1 MEWILNPELI
11 AALLTLTILEIVLG
25 VDNLVFISILANKL
39 PKDQQ
44 KAARNIGLFLAMFA
58 RIALLFS
65 LNWIM
70 QLSKPLFTIL
80 SNELSGRDLIL
91 VCGGIFLIFKSTIEI
106 HNHLEGEK
114 DLEKK
119 IKVKFSNIIFQIVLL
134 DIIFSLDS
142 VITAIGLVNQ
152 LNIMIIA
159 IVIAIIFMMIFI
171 NSISTFIEEHPT
183 IKILALSFLL
193 LIGVALIGDGL
204 DMHIPKGYI
213 YFAMAFSTFV
223 GMVNLKLYKKKNH

>member
-11 AALLTLTILEIVLG
+11 MALLTLTVLEIVLG

-44 KAARNIGLFLAMFA
+44 KSARNIGLFLAMFV
-58 RIALLFS
+58 RIGLLFS
-65 LNWIM
+65 LSWIM
-70 QLSKPLFTIL
+70 KLSEPLFAVL
-80 SNELSGRDLIL
+80 GNELSGRDLIL
-91 VCGGIFLIFKSTIEI
+91 TIGGLFLIFKSTIEI

-119 IKVKFSNIIFQIVLL
+119 IKVGFGNIIFQIVLL

-142 VITAIGLVNQ
+142 VITAIGLVDE

-171 NSISTFIEEHPT
+171 NTISTFIEEHPT

-193 LIGVALIGDGL
+193 LIGIALIGDGFG
-204 DMHIPKGYI
+204 MHIPKGYI

-223 GMVNLKLYKKKNH
+223 EMVNLKLYKRKKD

>member
-1 MEWILNPELI
+1 MEWITNPELLI
-11 AALLTLTILEIVLG
+11 ALLTLTVLEIVLG

-39 PKDQQ
+39 PEDQQ
-44 KAARNIGLFLAMFA
+44 KTARNIGLFLAMFV
-58 RIALLFS
+58 RIVLLFS
-65 LNWIM
+65 LSWIM
-70 QLSKPLFTIL
+70 KLSEPLFTL
-80 SNELSGRDLIL
+80 LGNELSGRDLIL
-91 VCGGIFLIFKSTIEI
+91 TIGGLFLIFKSTVEI

-114 DLEKK
+114 DIEKN
-119 IKVKFSNIIFQIVLL
+119 IKVGFANVIFQIVLL

-142 VITAIGLVNQ
+142 VITAIGLVDEI
-152 LNIMIIA
+152 NIMIIA

-171 NSISTFIEEHPT
+171 NTISTFIEEHPT

-193 LIGVALIGDGL
+193 LIGIALIGDGL

-223 GMVNLKLYKKKNH
+223 EMVNLKLHKKKH

>member
-1 MEWILNPELI
+1 MEWITNPELLI
-11 AALLTLTILEIVLG
+11 ALLTLTVLEIVLG

-39 PKDQQ
+39 PQDQQ
-44 KAARNIGLFLAMFA
+44 KTARNIGLFLAMFV

-65 LNWIM
+65 LSWIM
-70 QLSKPLFTIL
+70 KLSEPLFTL
-80 SNELSGRDLIL
+80 LGNELSGRDLIL
-91 VCGGIFLIFKSTIEI
+91 TIGGLFLIFKSTIEI

-114 DLEKK
+114 DLEKN
-119 IKVKFSNIIFQIVLL
+119 IKVGFSNVIFQIVLL

-142 VITAIGLVNQ
+142 VITAIGLVDEI
-152 LNIMIIA
+152 NIMIIA

-171 NSISTFIEEHPT
+171 NTISTFIEEHPT

-193 LIGVALIGDGL
+193 LIGIALIGDGL

-223 GMVNLKLYKKKNH
+223 EMINLKLHKKKH

>member
-1 MEWILNPELI
+1 MDFLFNPEL
-11 AALLTLTILEIVLG
+11 LLAFFTLTILEIVLG
-25 VDNLVFISILANKL
+25 IDNVVFISILAGKL

-44 KAARNIGLFLAMFA
+44 KKARNIGLFLAMFV
-58 RIALLFS
+58 RIGLLFS
-65 LNWIM
+65 LSWIM
-70 QLSKPLFTIL
+70 QLSEPLFVMFK
-80 SNELSGRDLIL
+80 NELSGRDLIL
-91 VCGGIFLIFKSTIEI
+91 AAGGLFLIFKSTMEI

-114 DLEKK
+114 DTEKK
-119 IKVKFSNIIFQIVLL
+119 VVVGFANVLLQIVLL

-142 VITAIGLVNQ
+142 VITAIGLVDQ
-152 LNIMIIA
+152 INIMIA
-159 IVIAIIFMMIFI
+159 AVVIAIIFMIIFI

-193 LIGVALIGDGL
+193 LIGMALIGDAF

-223 GMVNLKLYKKKNH
+223 EMINLKIYKRKH

>member
-1 MEWILNPELI
+1 MEWITNPELLI
-11 AALLTLTILEIVLG
+11 ALLTLTVLEIVLG

-39 PKDQQ
+39 PEEQQ
-44 KAARNIGLFLAMFA
+44 KSARNIELFLAMFV
-58 RIALLFS
+58 RVVLLFS
-65 LNWIM
+65 LSWIM
-70 QLSKPLFTIL
+70 KLSEPLFTL
-80 SNELSGRDLIL
+80 LGNELSGRDLIL
-91 VCGGIFLIFKSTIEI
+91 TIGGLFLIFKSTVEI

-114 DLEKK
+114 DIEKN
-119 IKVKFSNIIFQIVLL
+119 IKVGFANVIFQIVLL

-142 VITAIGLVNQ
+142 VITAIGLVDEI
-152 LNIMIIA
+152 NIMIIA

-171 NSISTFIEEHPT
+171 NTISTFIEEHPT

-193 LIGVALIGDGL
+193 LIGIALIGDGL

-223 GMVNLKLYKKKNH
+223 EMVNLKLHKKKH

>member
-1 MEWILNPELI
+1 MEWITNPELLV
-11 AALLTLTILEIVLG
+11 ALLTLTVLEIVLG

-39 PKDQQ
+39 PQNQQ
-44 KAARNIGLFLAMFA
+44 KSARNIGLFLAMFV

-65 LNWIM
+65 LSWIM
-70 QLSKPLFTIL
+70 KLSEPLFTFL
-80 SNELSGRDLIL
+80 GNDLSGRDLIL
-91 VCGGIFLIFKSTIEI
+91 TIGGLFLIFKSTIEI

-114 DLEKK
+114 DLEKN
-119 IKVKFSNIIFQIVLL
+119 IKVGFANVIFQIVLL

-142 VITAIGLVNQ
+142 VITAIGLVDEI
-152 LNIMIIA
+152 NIMIIA

-171 NSISTFIEEHPT
+171 NAISTFIEEHPT

-193 LIGVALIGDGL
+193 LIGIALIGDGL

-223 GMVNLKLYKKKNH
+223 EMINLKLHKKKH